1 MISPVSIIEN
11 LSSTTKRIQK
21 EQILLDAF
29 MNSHREFFIGA
40 QLAYDP
46 LVTFGVKKVPEIIVS
61 PGDEET
67 GGTLTFTEFLT
78 LAVKLRSRELTGHAA
93 RDAMRDAAEN
103 CDIKVW
109 NTFYRRILLKDFR
122 CGIDTSTINK
132 ILKRV
137 SQTEPDAKG
146 LMIPVFACQLAFDG
160 VKEEHQKKVS
170 GRKMLDIKL
179 DGVRLLTVL
188 DKETG
193 QITQYTRNGKVNEN
207 FTEIRDSLKT
217 LLDSLPGS
225 VVLDGEVI
233 SKNFQDLMKQVN
245 RREGVDTTAARLAV
259 FDIIPLNAFREG
271 FCATPQE
278 LRHAFLCELEMQG
291 LFKKATNGVVYVIP
305 KVTVD
310 LDTLEGQ
317 ATFTEFNRQA
327 IEAEYEG
334 VMVKD
339 PSAPYTCK
347 RTFAWLKIKPF
358 IEVSLEII
366 GFYPGEAGK
375 QFANSLGGFI
385 MRGEDDGRMIEV
397 DCGGGFSQAE
407 REEYWSKR
415 DSMIGMIGEVRA
427 DKLSMEEGST
437 VWSLRFP
444 RWKNLRGT
452 EPGEKL

>member
-1 MISPVSIIEN
+1 MISPVSIIES
-11 LSSTTKRIQK
+11 LSATTKRVQK

-29 MNSHREFFIGA
+29 MNYHREFFIGA

-46 LVTFGVKKVPEIIVS
+46 LVTFGVKKVPEIIVG

-78 LAVKLRSRELTGHAA
+78 LAGKLRSRELTGHAA

-122 CGIDTSTINK
+122 CGIDTSTVNK

-137 SQTEPDAKG
+137 SQTEADAKG

-160 VKEEHQKKVS
+160 AKEEHQKKVS

-207 FTEIRDSLKT
+207 FIEIRDSLKS
-217 LLDSLPGS
+217 LMDYLPGS
-225 VVLDGEVI
+225 VVLDGEVV
-233 SKNFQDLMKQVN
+233 SSNFQDLMKQVN
-245 RREGVDTTAARLAV
+245 RRDGVDTTAARLAV

-278 LRHAFLCELEMQG
+278 LRHAFLSELELQG
-291 LFKKATNGVVYVIP
+291 LLKKATNGVVYVIP

-310 LDTLEGQ
+310 LDTPAGQ
-317 ATFTEFNRQA
+317 ATFKEFNRQA
-327 IEAEYEG
+327 IEAGYEG
-334 VMVKD
+334 IMVKD
-339 PSAPYTCK
+339 PGAPYECK

-366 GFYPGEAGK
+366 GYYLGEAGK
-375 QFANSLGGFI
+375 QFANSLGGFS

-415 DSMIGMIGEVRA
+415 DSMVGMIGEVRA

-444 RWKNLRGT
+444 RWKGLRGT